1 MNGRSVV
8 VARRSSRSSRSREPT
23 RETKKSRGG
32 RARGGARARTES
44 THVGR
49 SCVPASSVTFSR
61 CLTPPC
67 RASGASGSERR
78 TRSWRR
84 EKGIIHSYMF
94 WTPDVASKT
103 SGRKKNIWFVLN
115 TTHLRGEQLADH
127 GAHRRA
133 AWVVLPAMVAR
144 RARPPDSSAEE
155 ESTDVDSAS
164 VEDIARPPRAH
175 LSLKVP
181 RPRARQMRLW
191 PLCFAIAIERSQRAR
206 PMIAVASA
214 SLLAG
219 ARFHLQ
225 NTDAELVSSAVIFSP
240 LFAFA
245 ATEVAALVTP
255 RFRVAAVHAAP
266 RPRATR
272 GTRRPPS
279 PSRTARCCRLCP
291 RRSRGSW
298 WGAAWRGA
306 APRSVA
312 RDLSLF
318 LVTYLLGVAFLLG
331 ADDAGDGDG
340 DAGDAGDADE
350 TWQEMGGGDKR
361 SLVRGRGRGGLD

>member
-44 THVGR
+44 AHVGR
-49 SCVPASSVTFSR
+49 SCVPASSMTFSR

-67 RASGASGSERR
+67 RASGASGSDERR

-84 EKGIIHSYMF
+84 EERNSF
-94 WTPDVASKT
+94 TRRCC
-103 SGRKKNIWFVLN
+103 SGRPTSLRKPAGGKRTFGLCSTRRTSAANN
-115 TTHLRGEQLADH
+115 SQTTGRTDAP
-127 GAHRRA
+127 

-164 VEDIARPPRAH
+164 VEDIARPPPRAH

-181 RPRARQMRLW
+181 RPRGSSPRQMRLW

-245 ATEVAALVTP
+245 ATQVAALVTAFFALLP
-255 RFRVAAVHAAP
+255 Y
-266 RPRATR
+266 
-272 GTRRPPS
+272 TRR
-279 PSRTARCCRLCP
+279 RAARERHDQREGVHVDKRCDGRP
-291 RRSRGSW
+291 KEGRG
-298 WGAAWRGA
+298 RILL
-306 APRSVA
+306 VA
-312 RDLSLF
+312 R
-318 LVTYLLGVAFLLG
+318 LVHLLLLLVLLLLG
-331 ADDAGDGDG
+331 APPPEPRRPLAFLPVLC
-340 DAGDAGDADE
+340 APAII
-350 TWQEMGGGDKR
+350 
-361 SLVRGRGRGGLD
+361 